1 MHLLTFLHFF
11 LFAVSVRPL
20 QSFGCEGGGG
30 GDGGGGDGGSSG
42 GSTQQAF
49 LQFLESAFF
58 PFAFLHRFIHFF
70 SISST
75 PHDFVTLFR
84 SFFLHFVSSATQS
97 FSDVAAAV
105 LFVSSAD
112 SVFKLSTGVVVTAPT
127 QFSMQKAASSLGR
140 NVPFILAS
148 VAFFIWWE
156 RGKVRVRVGLKEGLL
171 ARAIGLGSGLGL
183 ALGLGSD
190 VCQGGGDR
198 IVTLKVVFSHFHL
211 VGER

>member
-20 QSFGCEGGGG
+20 QSFGGEGGGG
-30 GDGGGGDGGSSG
+30 DGGGLGDGGGGDGGGGDGGGSDGGGGDGGSSG

-112 SVFKLSTGVVVTAPT
+112 SVFKLSTEVVVTAPT

-140 NVPFILAS
+140 KVPFILAS
-148 VAFFIWWE
+148 VAFFIC
-156 RGKVRVRVGLKEGLL
+156 V
-171 ARAIGLGSGLGL
+171 
-183 ALGLGSD
+183 
-190 VCQGGGDR
+190 
-198 IVTLKVVFSHFHL
+198 

>member
-1 MHLLTFLHFF
+1 LRCHAFVMHLLTFLQF
-11 LFAVSVRPL
+11 LPFVVSVRPL
-20 QSFGCEGGGG
+20 QSFDCEGGG
-30 GDGGGGDGGSSG
+30 GDGGGGDGGSGG

-49 LQFLESAFF
+49 LQFLESS
-58 PFAFLHRFIHFF
+58 AFLHRFIHFF

-75 PHDFVTLFR
+75 PHDLVTLFR

-171 ARAIGLGSGLGL
+171 ARAIGSGSGSGFWP
-183 ALGLGSD
+183 D
-190 VCQGGGDR
+190 VCQGGGDK
-198 IVTLKVVFSHFHL
+198 IVTLSAWPVFSSGGRE
-211 VGER
+211 VG

>member
-30 GDGGGGDGGSSG
+30 DGGGGDGGSGG

-140 NVPFILAS
+140 KVPFILAS
-148 VAFFIWWE
+148 VAFFIC
-156 RGKVRVRVGLKEGLL
+156 V
-171 ARAIGLGSGLGL
+171 
-183 ALGLGSD
+183 
-190 VCQGGGDR
+190 
-198 IVTLKVVFSHFHL
+198 